1 MKTPDKVFPKA
12 EPSHRTLIAFSS
24 TNTVP
29 SERWLL
35 LAKMGKLIT
44 SIGLR
49 MDVDHLLNIKIMPV
63 QDDRLLD
70 PQDRSLK

>member
-1 MKTPDKVFPKA
+1 MA

-24 TNTVP
+24 RNIVP